1 MCEVS
6 NTVNIK
12 NVVSNLKDNPVFH
25 MSLASKELFHSNML
39 AWFLESRDSED
50 PLLSDI
56 AKELAKL
63 FMPDYTVLTVLREK
77 SHLDLIIVFLP
88 DNEDFKSHDWT
99 EIEDVFQNSG
109 SDDQDLL
116 EKLQKNCRF
125 VVVENKFKS
134 IPDKEQLKKYN
145 KTIEKRIYFKKIKRT
160 KISVD
165 LNEENTTRYLMA
177 PEVALENF
185 KECDEWKRIS
195 WDEISK
201 KLSEALKTKEK
212 RDPFTAKFIE
222 HYANLLDNMLELTK
236 DIEKKL
242 DLPTNLAFP
251 KQRDI
256 AELSKIRIHDFYE
269 KLWFSV
275 LLSKIEIT
283 DEDKMELLKGSGYTR
298 SLGLL
303 DFKIIDAKEQHVWRG
318 VQIQASQL
326 RITLEPEW
334 QIRKTDPKYVL
345 KKDSDKKIQDYCD
358 CVLEI
363 MREKLGTNLQF
374 SLKHNSKE
382 LHRFGEFKYRY
393 IPLEKNK
400 KISIEDLKK
409 MINSALYAI
418 YHLPLEDLEAE
429 DSTKQGNDADASGI

>member
-1 MCEVS
+1 
-6 NTVNIK
+6 
-12 NVVSNLKDNPVFH
+12 

-39 AWFLESRDSED
+39 AWLLESCDSD
-50 PLLSDI
+50 DNLLSEI
-56 AKELAKL
+56 AKALAKL
-63 FMPDYTVLTVLREK
+63 FMPKQDSENGYKVLTVLREK

-242 DLPTNLAFP
+242 EPNDNPAFP
-251 KQRDI
+251 KREDI
-256 AELSKIRIHDFYE
+256 TELRKIRIHDFYE

-275 LLSKIEIT
+275 LLSKIET
-283 DEDKMELLKGSGYTR
+283 VENVKKGSGY
-298 SLGLL
+298 SNSSGLVEFQIKN
-303 DFKIIDAKEQHVWRG
+303 DHHVVYG
-318 VQIQASQL
+318 VQIQQSQFRL
-326 RITLEPEW
+326 FVVPTGKCKREYSDEEI
-334 QIRKTDPKYVL
+334 KDCCYGVL
-345 KKDSDKKIQDYCD
+345 K
-358 CVLEI
+358 I
-363 MREKLGTNLQF
+363 MKEKLVTSLDF
-374 SLKHNSKE
+374 SPKKKNPKD
-382 LHRFGEFKYRY
+382 LHCYGEFKYKF
-393 IPLEKNK
+393 IPLEKD
-400 KISIEDLKK
+400 ISIEKLTE
-409 MINSALYAI
+409 MINCALDAI
-418 YHLPLEDLEAE
+418 SQSPLKNLTAKAE
-429 DSTKQGNDADASGI
+429 EEK